1 MMNKQQPADST
12 WYRLDN
18 SAKIYPAIM
27 SDRQSTL
34 FRIAFTLNDIIDPET
49 LQQALE
55 NIHDRYPFFNVT
67 LRKGLFWNY
76 LEKNTEPCSIHC
88 DTPSPCENIN
98 AVYYNGYLY
107 KVLYFKNRIA
117 TEFSHVMTD
126 GYGGLE
132 FIKSLV
138 MEYLRLCGHNI
149 QNDGS
154 IIEPDSQID
163 PMELSDDHKRYSA
176 SPDYPAPP
184 KNERNLF
191 GDIKAFQT
199 KGRQLPLREFNIIT
213 GITNISDLKS
223 LAKNLDVTITELLA
237 AVYLESLID
246 IQKLQVKNPK
256 NYASVAVQVPVNM
269 RNMLES
275 KSMRNFSLF
284 VTPTLNPPDFP
295 DFEGLLDFVKTFIRE
310 SIKIDK
316 MMQIMRD
323 NVSVGENIFVR
334 HIPLILKL
342 PITKYIVNTQGSSQ
356 HSGTLSNLGLVKLPP
371 SMAKHIDS
379 VTVNIGPDP
388 HSKASCAMVGYEGK
402 IYITFGRIIKDAIIE
417 RHFFRR
423 LRRLGIP
430 IKIQSNC

>member
-1 MMNKQQPADST
+1 MNKQQPADNT

-34 FRIAFTLNDIIDPET
+34 FRIAFTLKMPIEPDI
-49 LQQALE
+49 LQKALE
-55 NIHDRYPFFNVT
+55 NIYNRYPYYNVT

-98 AVYYNGYLY
+98 AIYYNGYLY

-117 TEFSHVMTD
+117 VEFSHVMTD

-132 FIKSLV
+132 FIKTLV
-138 MEYLRLCGHNI
+138 MEYLRLCGHEI
-149 QNDGS
+149 QNDGT
-154 IIEPDSQID
+154 IIEPNSQID

-176 SPDYPAPP
+176 STDYPEPP

-191 GDIKAFQT
+191 GDTKAFQT
-199 KGRQLPLREFNIIT
+199 KGHRLQVGEFNIIT
-213 GITNISDLKS
+213 GITNVIDLKNA
-223 LAKNLDVTITELLA
+223 AKKFDVTITELLT
-237 AVYLESLID
+237 AVYMDSLIA
-246 IQKLQVKNPK
+246 IQKEQIKNPK
-256 NYASVAVQVPVNM
+256 KYSSVAIQVPVNM

-275 KSMRNFSLF
+275 VSMRNFSLF

-295 DFEGLLDFVKTFIRE
+295 DFEGLLSFIKEFIRE
-310 SIKIDK
+310 STKIEK

-323 NVSVGENIFVR
+323 NVSVGENLFVR
-334 HIPLILKL
+334 HVPLLLKT
-342 PITKYIVNTQGSSQ
+342 PITKYIINTQGSTQ
-356 HSGTLSNLGLVKLPP
+356 HSGTLSNLGLIKLPP
-371 SMAKHIDS
+371 SMSTHVDS
-379 VTVNIGPDP
+379 ITVNIGPDP
-388 HSKASCAMVGYEGK
+388 NSKASCAMAGFEGK